1 MNSLEPKKLA
11 LLRILQILEKYSD
24 SEHPLTQKE
33 IAKYLEDDYGITIER
48 KAVSRNLTLLKDA
61 GYEIGTAKREGFYLD
76 ETTREFTDSELR
88 LLIDGVLSS
97 KYIPARYSKEIID
110 SREGGKKTA
119 VVSSNYHVYRAL
131 SLCDDIGLECTGIGA
146 HVAAYYWPSAL
157 IREFAAIMS
166 RKKNLLIF
174 AAGWLMSVFPAMDMV
189 MWSVTQ

>member
-97 KYIPARYSKEIID
+97 KYISTRYS
-110 SREGGKKTA
+110 A
-119 VVSSNYHVYRAL
+119 
-131 SLCDDIGLECTGIGA
+131 
-146 HVAAYYWPSAL
+146 
-157 IREFAAIMS
+157 
-166 RKKNLLIF
+166 
-174 AAGWLMSVFPAMDMV
+174 
-189 MWSVTQ
+189 